1 MTRSIVEE
9 WGLLVKW
16 PSKNDAHR
24 WRRSDDR
31 RTMRPTGRGE
41 YGNNRVQEI
50 VSGTHRARLNN
61 NIESATALSSWP
73 LDKWGALQMDSTYLE
88 WHEPPRGSEVS
99 HHYDGQRDLL
109 PLNTSFGLGRRA
121 ARQ

>member
-50 VSGTHRARLNN
+50 VSGAEMT
-61 NIESATALSSWP
+61 
-73 LDKWGALQMDSTYLE
+73 
-88 WHEPPRGSEVS
+88 
-99 HHYDGQRDLL
+99 
-109 PLNTSFGLGRRA
+109 
-121 ARQ
+121 

>member
-1 MTRSIVEE
+1 MTRSIVEV

-50 VSGTHRARLNN
+50 VSGTHFRRLRFNRLPFPACGSV
-61 NIESATALSSWP
+61 I
-73 LDKWGALQMDSTYLE
+73 DQ
-88 WHEPPRGSEVS
+88 RGPF
-99 HHYDGQRDLL
+99 L
-109 PLNTSFGLGRRA
+109 LGREA
-121 ARQ
+121 HAIDSL

>member
-50 VSGTHRARLNN
+50 VSGTP
-61 NIESATALSSWP
+61 TP
-73 LDKWGALQMDSTYLE
+73 FST
-88 WHEPPRGSEVS
+88 HIS
-99 HHYDGQRDLL
+99 HGFCHGCSTKQV
-109 PLNTSFGLGRRA
+109 TV
-121 ARQ
+121 

>member
-50 VSGTHRARLNN
+50 VSGTIPASLANNGARSPVSVKTGDGHKSGQ
-61 NIESATALSSWP
+61 ESLARMRS
-73 LDKWGALQMDSTYLE
+73 KM
-88 WHEPPRGSEVS
+88 EVITDEAFS
-99 HHYDGQRDLL
+99 Q
-109 PLNTSFGLGRRA
+109 
-121 ARQ
+121 

>member
-50 VSGTHRARLNN
+50 VSGTSLTCSIATRYRQHLLMNERISGHRHGILRREC
-61 NIESATALSSWP
+61 IRS
-73 LDKWGALQMDSTYLE
+73 
-88 WHEPPRGSEVS
+88 
-99 HHYDGQRDLL
+99 DG
-109 PLNTSFGLGRRA
+109 
-121 ARQ
+121 

>member
-50 VSGTHRARLNN
+50 VSGTHRTTCRRRSLV
-61 NIESATALSSWP
+61 IPVIGLSICSKD
-73 LDKWGALQMDSTYLE
+73 LIAAGQNRECLRTTTQENS
-88 WHEPPRGSEVS
+88 
-99 HHYDGQRDLL
+99 DGK
-109 PLNTSFGLGRRA
+109 
-121 ARQ
+121 

>member
-50 VSGTHRARLNN
+50 VSGTQARLCLSALLLLRHKNMCLAR
-61 NIESATALSSWP
+61 ILLTFERPVYLSTFVIMESRRIVSVTYKNASDRPVSI
-73 LDKWGALQMDSTYLE
+73 KSRKSTR
-88 WHEPPRGSEVS
+88 H
-99 HHYDGQRDLL
+99 
-109 PLNTSFGLGRRA
+109 
-121 ARQ
+121 

>member
-50 VSGTHRARLNN
+50 VSGTG
-61 NIESATALSSWP
+61 
-73 LDKWGALQMDSTYLE
+73 DKC
-88 WHEPPRGSEVS
+88 R
-99 HHYDGQRDLL
+99 
-109 PLNTSFGLGRRA
+109 GLGA
-121 ARQ
+121 S